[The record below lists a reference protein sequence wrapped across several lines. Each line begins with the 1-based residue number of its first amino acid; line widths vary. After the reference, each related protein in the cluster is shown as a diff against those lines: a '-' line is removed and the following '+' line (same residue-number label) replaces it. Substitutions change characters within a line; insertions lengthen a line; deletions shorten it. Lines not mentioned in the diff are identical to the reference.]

1 MHSGLNFLKNSRN
14 TSISRQGALMFRRI
28 QYSIL
33 KNLKSFTYRT
43 VILTVLLTFFISS
56 LLIGSLADV
65 YDTIFTG
72 NVDLTVD
79 VSSMMDNQKYSMMT
93 AGKYLQDEQYVNDIY
108 ASLKTADGITY
119 TDMDVTLNGLH
130 PLVPSGID
138 DNGTLSFFSNNPDGD
153 VYQRNLQTLLT
164 PNPQEV
170 NNLNVNPIEGVNNT
184 DPQNFYQKDLKLFSG
199 RLFEPQE
206 IDSGEMVCVIPF
218 AAAGA
223 LTDGKMITYPSVG
236 DDFSIS
242 TYYVENG
249 QVVDHLT
256 WKLKIIGAYQQESPS
271 SLNWAVH
278 GEQTNLVPVYIPY
291 QLLQKMQA
299 EAIAFHQKYDPEY
312 LNENW
317 MMSWARVNAME
328 FNFKDL
334 EAVNEFVK
342 TIEASSYYQDGN
354 ISYLSMADAYG
365 SILSNIYTMTDSFRM
380 IAAVMLVLTLSYS
393 LLLICLNC
401 VYRRKEI
408 AILQSMGEKRHRI
421 NLQFFIEQNI
431 SLFIAA
437 VISIPGALFITKY
450 YGVYLFTSNVKDNG
464 SALGKAIWAS
474 FLGKHLNLTPEEIG
488 AMITY
493 HTGQIAIIIAVLA
506 VIMVSSYIMIR
517 IMTGHFHAREL
528 LNGEE

>member
-1 MHSGLNFLKNSRN
+1 M
-14 TSISRQGALMFRRI
+14 
-28 QYSIL
+28 
-33 KNLKSFTYRT
+33 
-43 VILTVLLTFFISS
+43 
-56 LLIGSLADV
+56 
-65 YDTIFTG
+65 
-72 NVDLTVD
+72 
-79 VSSMMDNQKYSMMT
+79 
-93 AGKYLQDEQYVNDIY
+93 
-108 ASLKTADGITY
+108 
-119 TDMDVTLNGLH
+119 
-130 PLVPSGID
+130 
-138 DNGTLSFFSNNPDGD
+138 
-153 VYQRNLQTLLT
+153 
-164 PNPQEV
+164 
-170 NNLNVNPIEGVNNT
+170 
-184 DPQNFYQKDLKLFSG
+184 
-199 RLFEPQE
+199 
-206 IDSGEMVCVIPF
+206 
-218 AAAGA
+218 
-223 LTDGKMITYPSVG
+223 
-236 DDFSIS
+236 
-242 TYYVENG
+242 
-249 QVVDHLT
+249 
-256 WKLKIIGAYQQESPS
+256 
-271 SLNWAVH
+271 NWAVH